1 MFSVLTLAAI
11 AIAACKKSDPSG
23 GTSSGSGG
31 DGGAGGACPTGPQA
45 MFEITIKA
53 EDGPV
58 PPSTTVDVSWSAGD
72 EPTFAL
78 DEPSTWKTIEQANL
92 VCDVDPS
99 KPPPSDLAALVC
111 HMWTTSP
118 INLVVKAKGYTL
130 FEKTY
135 VPTHSD
141 HCNALVPSAI
151 SVEITPTPQGAGGG
165 K

>member
-1 MFSVLTLAAI
+1 M
-11 AIAACKKSDPSG
+11 G
-23 GTSSGSGG
+23 GT
-31 DGGAGGACPTGPQA
+31 CPTGPQA

-78 DEPSTWKTIEQANL
+78 DDPSTWKTIEQANL
-92 VCDVDPS
+92 VCDVDPA

-118 INLVVKAKGYTL
+118 INLVVKAQGYTL
-130 FEKTY
+130 FRKDLRADPQRPLRRAGP
-135 VPTHSD
+135 VGDRRGD
-141 HCNALVPSAI
+141 HAGS
-151 SVEITPTPQGAGGG
+151 AGGRRR
-165 K
+165 